1 MKLTL
6 LLILFSSCLS
16 MSSCTSEYEERL
28 KEAKSLKVRLTSLES
43 DTRMYSE
50 EESSIEEE
58 EIYNKIHMLAR
69 LSGNEQLFLKEVF
82 SN

>member
-1 MKLTL
+1 
-6 LLILFSSCLS
+6 

-50 EESSIEEE
+50 EASSIEEE
-58 EIYNKIHMLAR
+58 EIYNEIHMLAR

>member
-1 MKLTL
+1 
-6 LLILFSSCLS
+6 

-50 EESSIEEE
+50 EASSIEE
-58 EIYNKIHMLAR
+58 
-69 LSGNEQLFLKEVF
+69 
-82 SN
+82 